1 MRFLKLPLALV
12 TLAAVAACT
21 NGTPNIPVPSVK
33 ELGSDLKCPSGDH
46 GYEDQQAGWGFC
58 YPATWKYLP
67 RTQNSGSPAGQDTTF
82 DITDDSPCS
91 TPPPGNPPSCPP
103 TRGLFA
109 FMIISTYDRGG
120 SATLGDWVATN
131 ETATFK
137 DSFKNPT
144 AISWGNSSEA
154 LVFGTD
160 KARMALTPHHVIVLE
175 LRSGEGNL
183 NLEAEMSSRLSSWK
197 FTY

>member
-1 MRFLKLPLALV
+1 MRLLKLPLALITV
-12 TLAAVAACT
+12 AALAACT
-21 NGTPNIPVPSVK
+21 TGTPNIPVPSVT
-33 ELGSDLKCPSGDH
+33 ELGADLHCGSDH
-46 GYEDQQAGWGFC
+46 GYEDLQAGWGFC

-67 RTQNSGSPAGQDTTF
+67 HTQNSVSPPGQDSTF
-82 DITDDSPCS
+82 DITDASPCT
-91 TPPPGNPPSCPP
+91 TPAAGEHPSCPP

-109 FMIISTYDRGG
+109 FMIISTYDRAG
-120 SATLGDWVATN
+120 SKTLSDWVAKN
-131 ETATFK
+131 ETSTFI

-160 KARMALTPHHVIVLE
+160 NVRMALTPHHVIVME

-183 NLEAEMSSRLSSWK
+183 NLEAAMSSRLASWK
-197 FTY
+197 FSY